1 MLGVTPQA
9 MTRIMNTPLDSN
21 SQRVVLLV
29 FLGIALYACYWM
41 IRPFLEPI
49 ILAMLIG
56 LLAYPLHERLVN
68 ALRGRRA
75 AASVLSCLALMLVL
89 LIPTLVLLVAVLKQG
104 VSYSVVVRDW
114 ASQENIHQ
122 IMAHPWV
129 VDVRSG
135 LTRVLP
141 EGALDPDSIRQK
153 AMAAAGT
160 MGRQFADVSTS
171 ILGSLTRFAIN
182 FTLLVFVLFFVLR
195 DHEMLVEF
203 LHRALPLSRAQEE
216 SLFEEVRVVSKS
228 ALLGS
233 LLTAVTQGIVG
244 GIGLWLAGFPG
255 LFWGA
260 VMAFASLIPF
270 VGTALVWA
278 PAALFLLVT
287 GQWEWAVFLAL
298 WGVVVVGS
306 IDNFLRPLFMQGA
319 KMNTA
324 VVFFALIGGLQV
336 FGLVGLVYG
345 PLIFAIAMVLFRLY
359 ENEFA
364 EFLHAQDKKGVPE

>member
-1 MLGVTPQA
+1 MLILTPRVK
-9 MTRIMNTPLDSN
+9 TLPMNTPLDSN
-21 SQRVVLLV
+21 SQRAVLLL
-29 FLGIALYACYWM
+29 FLGLALYACYWM
-41 IRPFLEPI
+41 IRPFLESI

-56 LLAYPLHERLVN
+56 LLTYPLHERLVI
-68 ALRGRRA
+68 ALRGRRSV
-75 AASVLSCLALMLVL
+75 ASILSCLALMLVL

-104 VSYSVVVRDW
+104 VSYSIVARDW

-122 IMAHPWV
+122 IMAHPWAV
-129 VDVRSG
+129 ELRSW

-141 EGALDPDSIRQK
+141 EGALDPESVREK
-153 AMAAAGT
+153 ALAAAGL
-160 MGRQFADVSTS
+160 MGRQFANVSTS
-171 ILGSLTRFAIN
+171 VLGSLTRFAIN

-195 DHEMLVEF
+195 DHNKLIEF
-203 LHRALPLSRAQEE
+203 LHRALPLSRTQEE
-216 SLFEEVRVVSKS
+216 SLFAEIKVVSKS

-244 GIGLWLAGFPG
+244 GIGLWIAGFPG
-255 LFWGA
+255 LFWGV

-270 VGTALVWA
+270 VGTALVWG
-278 PAALFLLVT
+278 PAALFLLFT
-287 GQWEWAVFLAL
+287 GAWEWAVFLSV
-298 WGVVVVGS
+298 WGVLVVGS

-359 ENEFA
+359 ENEFS
-364 EFLHAQDKKGVPE
+364 EFLDSQDEKSTPQ